1 MMDMSEFTGGWD
13 YASLPT
19 NIRIG
24 QNCHLEDRSL
34 FTRFRSQLD
43 DGLVIGDRVRAHTWT
58 RFTVER
64 EGRLVIGSDCVLVG
78 AIFWCAKSI
87 TVGQRVLISY
97 NVMIADSDFHPRDP
111 VLRKQD
117 AEALAPFAQPGA
129 RAPVVARPIV
139 IGDDVSIGIGA
150 IILKGVHIGAGARVQ
165 AGSVVTANV
174 PEGAVV
180 AGNPARILG
189 RGTEAP

>member
-1 MMDMSEFTGGWD
+1 MDKSEYTGGWD
-13 YASLPT
+13 YASLPA

-24 QNCHLEDRSL
+24 QDCYLEDRAL
-34 FTRFRSQLD
+34 FTRFRSQQD
-43 DGLVIGDRVRAHTWT
+43 CGLIIGDRVRAYTWT
-58 RFTVER
+58 RFTVEE
-64 EGRLVIGSDCVLVG
+64 EGQLVIGAGCVLVG

-117 AEALAPFAQPGA
+117 AEALAPFAEPGA
-129 RAPVVARPIV
+129 RAPVVARPVI
-139 IGDDVSIGIGA
+139 IGDDVAIGIGA

-165 AGSVVTANV
+165 AGAVVTASV
-174 PEGAVV
+174 PGGAVIG
-180 AGNPARILG
+180 GNPARILS
-189 RGTEAP
+189 GTEAP

>member
-1 MMDMSEFTGGWD
+1 MDMCEFTGGWD
-13 YASLPT
+13 YTSLPA

-24 QNCHLEDRSL
+24 QGCYLEDRSL
-34 FTRFRSQLD
+34 FTRSRSQLD
-43 DGLVIGDRVRAHTWT
+43 PGLVIGDRVRAYTWT
-58 RFTVER
+58 RFTVEP
-64 EGRLVIGSDCVLVG
+64 EGRLVIGADCVLVG

-117 AEALAPFAQPGA
+117 AEALAPFAGPGG
-129 RAPVVARPIV
+129 RLPVIARPIV
-139 IGDDVSIGIGA
+139 IDDDVSIGMGA

-165 AGSVVTANV
+165 AGAVVTTSV
-174 PEGAVV
+174 PAGVIV
-180 AGNPARILG
+180 GGNPARVLG
-189 RGTEAP
+189 GRKEAP